1 MRTPEILEAHHGFND
16 ALDGTMILFDDVVQI
31 LDLSDLDGCFPLSV
45 DGLQGGQIGPAF
57 IHGHGLRRA
66 ITIDGLFKVA
76 ARCSLVTMVSKQEI
90 DGVADLVHCP
100 VQVLPLAAHLDGLCR
115 DKR

>member
-76 ARCSLVTMVSKQEI
+76 ARGFVAIRRGGKRHSL
-90 DGVADLVHCP
+90 ANRNP
-100 VQVLPLAAHLDGLCR
+100 YLASE
-115 DKR
+115 